1 MVVMLIVI
9 MMWTLVVDDAS
20 GGSDDGNAKEEYFGY
35 TDCDDYIMK
44 TMMLIIITIERMEM
58 TAFVF
63 KAHYVASCVL
73 S

>member
-1 MVVMLIVI
+1 MLIVI
-9 MMWTLVVDDAS
+9 KMWTLVVDDAS

-44 TMMLIIITIERMEM
+44 KMMMIIMTIERMEM
-58 TAFVF
+58 TTFVF
-63 KAHYVASCVL
+63 KAHYVAGRVL